1 MWKNTLIAAA
11 LVLCLGACATQPAAQ
26 SPPTAA
32 NAATATAGCANN
44 DRSPSADKTCA
55 APGAVY
61 TQDQL
66 RKTGVIDNTADALR
80 RLDPSI
86 TVR

>member
-1 MWKNTLIAAA
+1 MWKNTFIAAA
-11 LVLCLGACATQPAAQ
+11 LALCLGACATQPAAQ
-26 SPPTAA
+26 SPPAAA
-32 NAATATAGCANN
+32 NAATASAGCANN

-55 APGAVY
+55 SPGAVY

-66 RKTGVIDNTADALR
+66 RRTGVVDNTAEALR